1 MYVTHHRRKCI
12 VVFYRN
18 KIHFEPI
25 HKSNGKTLK
34 LERCVVKNLDYSFKN
49 FPEKQTIEKINQSKK
64 QYEQYLIQKSG
75 KHKER
80 KRTMKKFTKNLIKVS
95 GVIMASLT
103 VGELTQPVLASST
116 SNLRTERSAKKASSS
131 SMRQTIEGPYTMN
144 LEQDS
149 KTPNSSV
156 RSTNT
161 VMYYITTK
169 DNVWYYGCLKN
180 NKLVIVPFGITK
192 HDGHECIAA
201 YYQGKTHY
209 RRINTKTE
217 SLSVSAGGKDLSLSA
232 GKISPNYQ
240 VKKIDEKYARNQIQK
255 SQVKDQEQASQK
267 AAKEQAS
274 QKSYAETLA
283 KKEPLYQYLA
293 QHQNQQVQKI
303 TVVQGNPNQTDALY
317 LVGNQAQIT
326 QAVNDLNNYHPDN
339 SITIL
344 PNKSGVKIFND
355 RWEAVND
362 PNKLYQKGEKI
373 SIDPHVLSATD
384 MQNQIKQN
392 EFDTQFGKDAHHLG

>member
-1 MYVTHHRRKCI
+1 
-12 VVFYRN
+12 
-18 KIHFEPI
+18 
-25 HKSNGKTLK
+25 
-34 LERCVVKNLDYSFKN
+34 
-49 FPEKQTIEKINQSKK
+49 
-64 QYEQYLIQKSG
+64 
-75 KHKER
+75 
-80 KRTMKKFTKNLIKVS
+80 MKKVTKNLIKVS

-103 VGELTQPVLASST
+103 IGELTQPVLASST
-116 SNLRTERSAKKASSS
+116 SNLRTERSAKKVSSS
-131 SMRQTIEGPYTMN
+131 STRQTLEAEAPYVVD
-144 LEQDS
+144 LEQNN

-156 RSTNT
+156 SCNNT
-161 VMYYITTK
+161 VLYYITTK
-169 DNVWYYGCLKN
+169 DSVWYYGCLKN

-217 SLSVSAGGKDLSLSA
+217 SIDMSTEDTDVSYDAF
-232 GKISPNYQ
+232 KISPNYQ
-240 VKKIDEKYARNQIQK
+240 VKKINEKYARNQIQK
-255 SQVKDQEQASQK
+255 SQAKDQEQASQK

-274 QKSYAETLA
+274 QESYAETLA
-283 KKEPLYQYLA
+283 KKEPLYQYLS
-293 QHQNQQVQKI
+293 QHQDQQVQKI
-303 TVVQGNPNQTDALY
+303 TVVQGNPNQTNALY

-344 PNKSGVKIFND
+344 PNKSGAKIFND
-355 RWEAVND
+355 CWEAVND

-373 SIDPHVLSATD
+373 SIDPHVLSATN

-392 EFDTQFGKDAHHLG
+392 EFDTQFGKDAHHVG

>member
-1 MYVTHHRRKCI
+1 
-12 VVFYRN
+12 
-18 KIHFEPI
+18 
-25 HKSNGKTLK
+25 
-34 LERCVVKNLDYSFKN
+34 
-49 FPEKQTIEKINQSKK
+49 
-64 QYEQYLIQKSG
+64 
-75 KHKER
+75 
-80 KRTMKKFTKNLIKVS
+80 MKKVTKNLIKVS

-217 SLSVSAGGKDLSLSA
+217 SLSVSVGGKDLSLSA

-255 SQVKDQEQASQK
+255 SQAKDQEQASQK

-274 QKSYAETLA
+274 QESYAETAA

-293 QHQNQQVQKI
+293 QHQDQQVQKI
-303 TVVQGNPNQTDALY
+303 TVVQGNPNSTEALY
-317 LVGNQAQIT
+317 LVGSQAQIT

-355 RWEAVND
+355 CWEAVND

-392 EFDTQFGKDAHHLG
+392 EFDTQFGKDAHHVG

>member
-1 MYVTHHRRKCI
+1 
-12 VVFYRN
+12 
-18 KIHFEPI
+18 
-25 HKSNGKTLK
+25 
-34 LERCVVKNLDYSFKN
+34 
-49 FPEKQTIEKINQSKK
+49 
-64 QYEQYLIQKSG
+64 
-75 KHKER
+75 
-80 KRTMKKFTKNLIKVS
+80 MKKVTKYLIKVS
-95 GVIMASLT
+95 GVVMASLT
-103 VGELTQPVLASST
+103 VGELTQPVLASSN
-116 SNLRTERSAKKASSS
+116 SSLRTERSAKKVSSS
-131 SMRQTIEGPYTMN
+131 STRQTLPVPYVMD
-144 LEQDS
+144 LERNN

-156 RSTNT
+156 RCVNT
-161 VMYYITTK
+161 TLYYITTK

-209 RRINTKTE
+209 RRTNTKTE
-217 SLSVSAGGKDLSLSA
+217 SLDMSTESGDISYDVS
-232 GKISPNYQ
+232 KISSNYQ

-255 SQVKDQEQASQK
+255 SQAKDQEQASQR

-274 QKSYAETLA
+274 QEKDAEALA
-283 KKEPLYQYLA
+283 KKQPLYQYLS
-293 QHQNQQVQKI
+293 QHQDQQVQKI
-303 TVVQGNPNQTDALY
+303 TVVQGNLNQTDALY
-317 LVGNQAQIT
+317 LVGSQAQIT

-344 PNKSGVKIFND
+344 SNKSGVKIFD
-355 RWEAVND
+355 DCWKAVND

-392 EFDTQFGKDAHHLG
+392 EFNTQFGKDAHHVG